1 MCVHKKIVI
10 CSHESTGGLNLI
22 GGKKSCCYKMAS
34 PPAAVT
40 LSAAAPAGGNGES
53 VCRAARPRA
62 CAACSALRP
71 ATRAAGAAFSMVC
84 VAHVQ
89 SGCAICNAAAW
100 FSQQQ
105 RSGRWPDFLQTPPR
119 VAPASARFLPLIIR
133 FPWAISL
140 HFSQAWSLASNW
152 SCWFMLLLGWPR
164 AHLHGCGMP
173 GALSNSRAQRATTRQ
188 AAPAEARAPHACRPP
203 CCAPPFT
210 CRLHAASAAPRRTRS
225 RRAPVAAA
233 TVSAIPALACH
244 TAGYKTCIPR
254 VHPRD
259 HAEVETR
266 KDQYQSITSKK
277 TAK

>member
-1 MCVHKKIVI
+1 
-10 CSHESTGGLNLI
+10 
-22 GGKKSCCYKMAS
+22 MAS
-34 PPAAVT
+34 PPAAMAPC
-40 LSAAAPAGGNGES
+40 SAALASSNGKS
-53 VCRAARPRA
+53 VCRAARTRA
-62 CAACSALRP
+62 RAAYSALHS
-71 ATRAAGAAFSMVC
+71 ATRATGAAFMTTC
-84 VAHVQ
+84 VVHDQ
-89 SGCAICNAAAW
+89 SGFANCNAVAQI
-100 FSQQQ
+100 SQQHW
-105 RSGRWPDFLQTPPR
+105 SGRWPDFLQTPPR
-119 VAPASARFLPLIIR
+119 VAPANARFLPLIIR

-140 HFSQAWSLASNW
+140 HFFHAWPLASTW

-254 VHPRD
+254 VHPRFPGIMQRSRP
-259 HAEVETR
+259 E
-266 KDQYQSITSKK
+266 KTS
-277 TAK
+277 TSP